1 MRRTVLLLALIATLG
16 AAPPTPKAPPEP
28 PKPKQDSPRLQKLKA
43 LTFDRRPSSVLKAWA
58 PAAPAK
64 KDAPKPDSL
73 TMELEHF
80 QRVVTLGR
88 WDEVKFYLSVLPKAE
103 AKAAYQQML
112 NSLQMNPMMAAMGGG
127 GGDPAM
133 MMMRGNPAAMQ
144 YAEKNQFAPDDVV
157 GLAAACPYP
166 IDRDD
171 LDRLGGILRA
181 CLSTG
186 TVVEAVVKRFQAE
199 AAKKGPALTARHCA
213 RLLAV
218 ASEPAQMGPF
228 LPKEEVAR
236 KGNDFEALNLLSQLY
251 LGKYE
256 EDKKLAWLEQAWSAL
271 QAVLAAPAV
280 AEHREEQI
288 EALKHAVDL
297 APRLKEELGQRWLE
311 ESFTKEPG
319 RGKTILSTIGGV
331 SAQGIMMQMQS
342 PEPRLKTLRLQKTAV
357 EALLKASPGRA
368 KDWHDTLTL
377 LARNWLREAEVT
389 YQFAE
394 DKQSLRRDRYGNYFY
409 WDDFYFNPNRMQNPN
424 QPKAISTEET
434 LLARPGPEWLER
446 VNDELRPKL
455 AMVLCQLHLKAEEEA
470 NAFPHIEEL
479 AKTHPRQARELTG
492 EFLRVWTKNHDPNEN
507 KGRTSRYMWMYG
519 FDRRSDGIPLTR
531 SKQER
536 NLVDLAGWVHRM
548 KKLPVGEIDE
558 ELLAKAFTA
567 CHSSAEVYKAEAIE
581 RVFGPIGG
589 LKPKVLSGL
598 AQQMREN
605 LAGVWKRPEEQ
616 KDKKTNRKT
625 KDIQSEVKR
634 GYAVA
639 LDTVET
645 AMKKFPADWSL
656 ACARAAILH
665 DEVNF
670 QSEIAKSSDYTPRRL
685 ASYKEFERAAGL
697 YAKAAKDLPEDEQT
711 TKVYEQWMYASLG
724 AVDLGQVNEEKV
736 PDTTQPERIRKAIL
750 ALPGE
755 LSKKHMEK
763 FANQLFNRMSSVKP
777 QVKYRY
783 LKAGFDVVGD
793 HKEAAEAKKVFDYYK
808 DLVGEIKLEAKI
820 DGPSDVGHKKPFGVF
835 VWLKHTR
842 DIERESGGFGRY
854 LQNQN
859 TGTYFSWNYGRPTA
873 DYRDRFQTAA
883 NEALK
888 EHFDVVSVTFET
900 DKVHSR
906 AVAGEYGWR
915 FTPYAYLLLK
925 PKGPQ
930 VDKLPPL
937 RMDLDFLD
945 TSGYV
950 VLPIESAAVPL
961 AAKDEVGPARPAKKV
976 EVTQILDERQ
986 AGQGKLILEVKASA
1000 LGLVPDLDQV
1010 LDLKPEGFEV
1020 AKVVDQG
1027 AAVSKFDEDSEQVA
1041 VRSERVWMVTL
1052 KAQEGLTVLPT
1063 KFAFGTA
1070 KGDVVEKM
1078 EYQRYDDA
1086 DLAKVDA
1093 VVELERSYGRRSLA
1107 WLWAAGGGTLVVLL
1121 GGVLAWRRL
1130 RNRRPAEVKWKLPEP
1145 LTPFTAIALLER
1157 IEREGGL
1164 SESQRQELTRAIRGV
1179 ERHYFAQANGETGVD
1194 LKTLTEGWVR
1204 RAR

>member
-1 MRRTVLLLALIATLG
+1 MRRTVLLLALIVSVSFG

-28 PKPKQDSPRLQKLKA
+28 PKPKQDSPRLQKLKT
-43 LTFDRRPSSVLKAWA
+43 LTFDRRPSSILKAWA
-58 PAAPAK
+58 PPAPVK

-88 WDEVKFYLSVLPKAE
+88 WADVKDYLAVLPKAE

-112 NSLQMNPMMAAMGGG
+112 MSLQMNPMMAAMGG

-144 YAEKNQFAPDDVV
+144 YAEKNQFDPDDLV
-157 GLAAACPYP
+157 GLAAACPYKL
-166 IDRDD
+166 DRDD
-171 LDRLGGILRA
+171 LDKLGGIVRT

-186 TVVEAVVKRFQAE
+186 TVVEAVVKRFKAE
-199 AAKKGPALTARHCA
+199 AETKGGALTARHCA
-213 RLLAV
+213 RLIA
-218 ASEPAQMGPF
+218 AANEPAQMGDF
-228 LPKEEVAR
+228 LPKEATAR
-236 KGNDFEALNLLSQLY
+236 EENDFEALTLLSQHY
-251 LGKYE
+251 LGKYDV
-256 EDKKLAWLEQAWSAL
+256 DKKLSWLEQAWSAL
-271 QAVLAAPAV
+271 QAVLAVPPT
-280 AEHREEQI
+280 AEHREQQL

-297 APRLKEELGQRWLE
+297 APRLKEELGQKWLE
-311 ESFTKEPG
+311 ESFTKEPA
-319 RGKTILSTIGGV
+319 RGKTILSTIGGL
-331 SAQGIMMQMQS
+331 SAQGLMMQMQS
-342 PEPRLKTLRLQKTAV
+342 PEPRLKTLKLQKTAV

-368 KDWHDTLTL
+368 KEWHDTLTL

-389 YQFAE
+389 YQFAQ
-394 DKQSLRRDRYGNYFY
+394 DKQSLRRDRYGNIFY
-409 WDDFYFNPNRMQNPN
+409 WDDYFFNRGQMHNPN
-424 QPKAISTEET
+424 QPKPIGTEEV
-434 LLARPGPEWLER
+434 LLGRPEPAWLAR

-492 EFLRVWTKNHDPNEN
+492 EFLRVWTKNHDPNDN
-507 KGRTSRYMWMYG
+507 KGRTNRYMWMYG
-519 FDRRSDGIPLTR
+519 FDQRSDGIPLTR

-536 NLVDLAGWVHRM
+536 NLIDLAGWVHRM
-548 KKLPVGEIDE
+548 KKLPVGELDE

-581 RVFGPIGG
+581 KVFGPIGG

-639 LDTVET
+639 LDTVGT

-656 ACARAAILH
+656 VCARAAILH

-670 QSEIAKSSDYTPRRL
+670 QAEIAKSPDYTPRRL
-685 ASYKEFERAAGL
+685 ASYKEFERAASL
-697 YAKAAKDLPEDEQT
+697 YAKAAKDLPEEEQS
-711 TKVYEQWMYASLG
+711 TKVFEQWMYASLG

-736 PDTTQPERIRKAIL
+736 PDTTQPERIKKAIL

-783 LKAGFDVVGD
+783 LKAGFDIVGD
-793 HKEAAEAKKVFDYYK
+793 HKEASEAKKVFDYYK
-808 DLVGEIKLEAKI
+808 DLVSEIKLEARI

-859 TGTYFSWNYGRPTA
+859 TNTTFSWNYGRPTT

-883 NEALK
+883 TESLK
-888 EHFDVVSVTFET
+888 EHFELLSVTFET
-900 DKVHSR
+900 DKVNSR
-906 AVAGEYGWR
+906 AVVGEYGWR
-915 FTPYAYLLLK
+915 VTPYAYLLLK
-925 PKGPQ
+925 PRGPQ

-961 AAKDEVGPARPAKKV
+961 AAKDEEGPARPAKKI

-986 AGQGKLILEVKASA
+986 ASQGKLILEVKASA
-1000 LGLVPDLDQV
+1000 RGLVPELAKVIDLE
-1010 LDLKPEGFEV
+1010 PEGFEV
-1020 AKVVDQG
+1020 AKVTDQG
-1027 AAVSKFDEDSEQVA
+1027 VAVSKFDPDSDEIA
-1041 VRSERVWMVTL
+1041 VNSDRVWMVTL
-1052 KAQEGLTVLPT
+1052 KAREGMAVLPT
-1063 KFAFGTA
+1063 KFAFGEA
-1070 KGDVVEKM
+1070 KDDAIKM

-1086 DLAKVDA
+1086 DLAKADA
-1093 VVELERSYGRRSLA
+1093 VVELERSYGKRSLG
-1107 WLWAAGGGTLVVLL
+1107 WLWAIGGGVFTVLL
-1121 GGVLAWRRL
+1121 GGVVAWRRL
-1130 RNRRPAEVKWKLPEP
+1130 RRRGPAEAKWKLPEP

-1157 IEREGGL
+1157 IEKDGGL
-1164 SESQRQELTRAIRGV
+1164 SESRRQELTRAIRGV
-1179 ERHYFAQANGETGVD
+1179 ERHYFAQANGDKGVD
-1194 LKTLTEGWVR
+1194 LKTIAEGWVR
-1204 RAR
+1204 QAR